1 MDRSM
6 NRNQNA
12 DFEQRLVALYPQLVR
27 MAFKLCRN
35 SADARDLAQNA
46 MEKGLRNR
54 ASFVTGDSPDRW
66 MCTILRRMFL
76 DGCRVRRR
84 RARIALPGQ
93 LDATPPPDTDG
104 PPAWE
109 TFTIEEVQRALLFCD
124 RESREI
130 YNLFEFDSLPQEEIA
145 RRMSISRKTVAT
157 RVFRTRAKLRTLLE
171 SGEYSRQLVL
181 VSTAPEPPPAPPP
194 PARVPAHPRRTR
206 VSPGRRPRQA
216 TAASRG

>member
-1 MDRSM
+1 MDPS
-6 NRNQNA
+6 NRNQNE

-35 SADARDLAQNA
+35 TADALDLAQNA
-46 MEKGLRNR
+46 MERGLRNR
-54 ASFVTGDSPDRW
+54 VSFRTGDSPDRW

-76 DGCRVRRR
+76 DGYRVRRR
-84 RARIALPGQ
+84 RARITVAEQ
-93 LDATPPPDTDG
+93 YDAIPPPDADG

-109 TFTIEEVQRALLFCD
+109 AFTVEDVQRALLFCD

-130 YNLFEFDSLPQEEIA
+130 FNLFQFESLPQDEIA

-157 RVFRTRAKLRTLLE
+157 RVFRTRAKLRQLLE
-171 SGEYSRQLVL
+171 SGAYRRQLAL
-181 VSTAPEPPPAPPP
+181 VTTSAEPVAGPAI
-194 PARVPAHPRRTR
+194 ASRVPAHAPRTR

-216 TAASRG
+216 TAATRG